1 VILLDTSGLL
11 AAIDS
16 SQRHHRQAAAALRE
30 ARGPLLL
37 SPFVLA
43 ELDYLLATK
52 VGSQSEL
59 ALLAEVGR
67 GAYRLEPFEAADI
80 AIAADVVDTYAD
92 LEVGLADASIVVL
105 SQRHEVLDL
114 LTLDE
119 RHFRTLRGSA
129 DRPFRL
135 LPADG
140 NAGVGP

>member
-1 VILLDTSGLL
+1 MILLDTSGLL

-16 SQRHHRQAAAALRE
+16 SQRHHRQAAAALRK

-43 ELDYLLATK
+43 ELDYLLATR
-52 VGSQSEL
+52 VGPQIEL

-80 AIAADVVDTYAD
+80 AIAAEVIDTYAD

-105 SQRHEVLDL
+105 SRRHKVLDL

-140 NAGVGP
+140 DARVGP

>member
-16 SQRHHRQAAAALRE
+16 SQRHHRRAVATLRE

-43 ELDYLLATK
+43 ELDYLLATR
-52 VGSQSEL
+52 VGPQTET

-80 AIAADVVDTYAD
+80 AIAVEVIDTYAD

-105 SQRHEVLDL
+105 SRRHEVLDL

-119 RHFRTLRGSA
+119 RHFRTLRGSGG
-129 DRPFRL
+129 RPFRL
-135 LPADG
+135 LPPDG
-140 NAGVGP
+140 DAGVGL

>member
-1 VILLDTSGLL
+1 MILLDTSGLL

-16 SQRHHRQAAAALRE
+16 SQRHHRRAVAALRE

-43 ELDYLLATK
+43 ELDYLLATR
-52 VGSQSEL
+52 VGPQTET

-80 AIAADVVDTYAD
+80 AIAAEVIDTYAD

-105 SQRHEVLDL
+105 SRRYEVLDL

-140 NAGVGP
+140 DARVGP